1 MSHHESHDASVSY
14 GNRDYFGSLN
24 ASEQQV
30 QALSAMDD
38 HQPLT
43 VGHDGP
49 GAEAQLL
56 PPKRPRRVSA
66 GNILAGMRFGA
77 AGRYVVMRE
86 INSTLRGF
94 DTPVPRHTS
103 YK

>member
-1 MSHHESHDASVSY
+1 
-14 GNRDYFGSLN
+14 
-24 ASEQQV
+24 
-30 QALSAMDD
+30 MDD
-38 HQPLT
+38 HQPPLT

-56 PPKRPRRVSA
+56 PRLKLLKRPRRVSA